1 MSDAVR
7 LIVVR
12 HGNTFNSGDV
22 ILRVGSATDIPLTE
36 KGVQQGNAVGRDL
49 AASDIKADAI
59 FSAPLMRTMRSAAE
73 IASHYDNMPVQIM
86 EFLTEL
92 DYGMDDGKPE
102 DDIVLRLG
110 IVESN
115 GSITPETALDEL
127 YDAGKTALKK
137 WDSEAV
143 LPRAWQH
150 LSARVAQL
158 EKDWADFGADVASGK
173 YGKTVVA
180 VTSNGIARFSKVL
193 LGSDAGALAGNLKL
207 ATGAYGIYVFENGAW
222 RSEKW
227 NVRPE
232 L

>member
-1 MSDAVR
+1 MSEVTR

-36 KGVQQGNAVGRDL
+36 KGVAQGNAVGRDL
-49 AASDIKADAI
+49 AASGIKVDAI
-59 FSAPLMRTMRSAAE
+59 FAAPLLRTMRSAEE
-73 IASHYDNMPVQIM
+73 IASHYGNMQI
-86 EFLTEL
+86 EVEKFLTEL
-92 DYGMDDGKPE
+92 DYGMDDGQPE
-102 DDIVLRLG
+102 DDIVLRVG
-110 IVESN
+110 IVESD
-115 GSITPETALDEL
+115 GSISAQTSLDEL
-127 YDAGKTALKK
+127 REAGKAALKK

-143 LPRAWQH
+143 LPRAWKH
-150 LSARVAQL
+150 LEPRAAQL
-158 EKDWADFGADVASGK
+158 EQDWAEFGKKIASDFA
-173 YGKTVVA
+173 GKTVVA

-193 LGSDAGALAGNLKL
+193 LDGDEALGGNLKL
-207 ATGAYGIYVFENGAW
+207 ATGAYGIYIYENGVW

>member
-1 MSDAVR
+1 MSEVTR

-36 KGVQQGNAVGRDL
+36 KGVAQGNAVGRDL
-49 AASDIKADAI
+49 AASGIKVDAI
-59 FSAPLMRTMRSAAE
+59 FSAPLLRTKRSAEE
-73 IASHYDNMPVQIM
+73 IASYYDNMPVVV
-86 EFLTEL
+86 EKFLTEL
-92 DYGMDDGKPE
+92 DYGMDDGQPE

-110 IVESN
+110 IVESD
-115 GSITPETALDEL
+115 GKITAQTSLDEL
-127 YDAGKTALKK
+127 REAGKAALKK

-143 LPRAWQH
+143 LPRAWEH
-150 LSARVAQL
+150 LAPRAVQL
-158 EKDWADFGADVASGK
+158 EKDWAEFGDRVAK
-173 YGKTVVA
+173 EFTGKTVVA

-193 LGSDAGALAGNLKL
+193 LNGDDALGGNLKL
-207 ATGAYGIYVFENGAW
+207 ATGAYGIYVYENGAW